1 MRRRAASGHD
11 EGDVPWATFADAL
24 TGLLFVFMLLTVVF
38 MQSAAKTQAEA
49 KDEQAKAAKELE
61 RLRGAG
67 ERARKLASESMA
79 CITKADG
86 VRIIQGVQH
95 SPEAATLSVLLSVGW
110 FDSGKVKLEGQACE
124 TTKVVAD
131 CIARGLKDDRLLY
144 RTDKLRVLIEGHT
157 DSDPMSTPAFPS
169 NWELSGARA
178 AAVVRAL
185 TDERAGETC
194 RADPAYRSA
203 LNQAIEQGQLELIA
217 VGRADQAPSKAVIC
231 EESSDPRC
239 KTPPT
244 GLALVKW
251 ANETEKGKE
260 RLRRVDLRFE
270 VQPKAEALDAT
281 P

>member
-11 EGDVPWATFADAL
+11 EGDVPWASFADAL

-67 ERARKLASESMA
+67 ERAREMA
-79 CITKADG
+79 EKSKVCIEADG
-86 VRIIQGVQH
+86 VRIIQGAER
-95 SPEAATLSVLLSVGW
+95 STEAATLSVLLSVGW

-124 TTKVVAD
+124 TTRLVAD
-131 CIARGLKDDRLLY
+131 CLARGLQDERLLY
-144 RTDKLRVLIEGHT
+144 STDKLRVLIEGHT
-157 DSDPMSTPAFPS
+157 DSDPMSTTAFPS

-185 TDERAGETC
+185 TDERAGATC

-203 LNQAIEQGQLELIA
+203 LNEAIVQGKLELIA

-231 EESSDPRC
+231 ENLSDPRC
-239 KTPPT
+239 KSPPT
-244 GLALVKW
+244 GPALIKW
-251 ANETEKGKE
+251 ANETEESKE

-270 VQPKAEALDAT
+270 VQPKTEAIDAT

>member
-11 EGDVPWATFADAL
+11 EGDVPWASFADAL

-61 RLRGAG
+61 RLRGYGRRAEEVAKSSKACLERHKIQIIKGEAG
-67 ERARKLASESMA
+67 
-79 CITKADG
+79 TPD
-86 VRIIQGVQH
+86 
-95 SPEAATLSVLLSVGW
+95 AAALSVLLSVGW
-110 FDSGKVKLEGQACE
+110 FESAKVNLEGQACK
-124 TTKVVAD
+124 TTKQVAECLAAALSRSD
-131 CIARGLKDDRLLY
+131 LLP
-144 RTDKLRVLIEGHT
+144 RTDKLRVLVEGHT
-157 DSDPMSTPAFPS
+157 DSKTMATTVFPS

-185 TDERAGETC
+185 TDQGATCTPDRAHRDT
-194 RADPAYRSA
+194 
-203 LNQAIEQGQLELIA
+203 LNKAIQDGRIELIA

-231 EESSDPRC
+231 EASSDPVC
-239 KTPPT
+239 KNPPT
-244 GLALVKW
+244 GPELIRW
-251 ANETEKGKE
+251 ANNTEDRQL

-270 VQPKAEALDAT
+270 VQPKPEAIDAN